1 VLGSFQLQQITT
13 DLEPDEETLLRFLRG
28 ELRYK
33 VKMLLLE
40 LDKPYN
46 LLSVNEKI
54 SHA

>member
-1 VLGSFQLQQITT
+1 MIWSMDWIWDSGVLGSFQLQQITT

-40 LDKPYN
+40 LDLP
-46 LLSVNEKI
+46 
-54 SHA
+54 